1 MNVEVGKDL
10 KIYDLNSIQELKL
23 KSYLHSKLEIENPE
37 FYKLQKMGKWT
48 GRTERRLILYQRLQN
63 GFLVPFGALQD
74 IYHLFFKEAN
84 FILNF
89 KNLDDVDYGSNITP
103 YDYQEEAINLALSK
117 KNGVI
122 IAPCGAG
129 KTEMALEI
137 IARVKKPALWITHTK
152 ELLKQSKERA
162 MNLYALSKEQIGE
175 ITDGKVNIGKITFA
189 TVQTLSKV
197 DLEAIKDE
205 FGIIVVDE
213 CHRIGGT
220 PTNLMMF
227 YKCLS
232 KLSAR
237 YKIGVTATPK
247 KSNGLDAT
255 MYSLLGDKIIEISK
269 EVVESKLCPVK
280 VYSIPVPYKIDIDNV
295 IKTDGTIDYSKFIN
309 EICTNEDRNN
319 LINSIISEVIRDKK
333 NCIVLSERVAH
344 LEELNSKRSNGAL
357 IVSKTKK
364 RDEILNDF
372 KNGKIKVLFATYQL
386 MAEGFDYKDL
396 NCLVFA
402 TPQKNDRIVTQ
413 SCGRAARKSD
423 KKQYGEIYDLVDDFG
438 MCYGMWKKRKS
449 IYKKNDYEILD

>member
-1 MNVEVGKDL
+1 MTIEIGKDI
-10 KIYDLNSIQELKL
+10 KIYDLNSVQELKL

-48 GRTERRLILYQRLQN
+48 GKTERKLILYQRLQN
-63 GFLVPFGALQD
+63 GFLIPFGALQD
-74 IYHLFFKEAN
+74 IYNIFSKEAN

-89 KNLDDVDYGSNITP
+89 KKLNDVDYNSSITP
-103 YDYQEEAINLALSK
+103 YNYQENAINMAIKK
-117 KNGVI
+117 KNGVVV
-122 IAPCGAG
+122 APCGAG

-137 IARVKKPALWITHTK
+137 IARVKQPALWITHTK

-162 MNLYALSKEQIGE
+162 MKLYSLDKSKFGE
-175 ITDGKVNIGKITFA
+175 ITDGKVNIGQITFA

-197 DLEAIKDE
+197 DLEAIRDE
-205 FGIIVVDE
+205 FGIIIVDE

-247 KSNGLDAT
+247 KSNGLDMT
-255 MYSLLGDKIIEISK
+255 MYSLLGDKIIEIPK
-269 EVVESKLCPVK
+269 EVVDSKLCPVK
-280 VYSIPVPYKIDIDNV
+280 VYAVPVPYEINVDDI
-295 IKTDGTIDYSKFIN
+295 IKTDGTIDYFKFVNNICEN
-309 EICTNEDRNN
+309 EERNN
-319 LINSIISEVIRDKK
+319 LIQSAINEIVSENK
-333 NCIVLSERVAH
+333 NCIVLSDRIVH
-344 LEELNSKRSNGAL
+344 LEKLNSKRKDSC
-357 IVSKTKK
+357 IITSKTKN

-396 NCLVFA
+396 NCLIFA
-402 TPQKNDRIVTQ
+402 TPQKNERIVTQ
-413 SCGRAARKSD
+413 SCGRVARKSD
-423 KKQYGEIYDLVDDFG
+423 NKEYGEIYDLIDNFG
-438 MCYGMWKKRKS
+438 MCIGMWKKRKN
-449 IYKKNDYEILD
+449 IYKKNDYEIID